1 LEIIF
6 LIGWEAVYLSL
17 TTYLL

>member
-6 LIGWEAVYLSL
+6 LIGWEVVYLSL
-17 TTYLL
+17 ATY

>member
-6 LIGWEAVYLSL
+6 LIGWEVVYLNL
-17 TTYLL
+17 TTY